1 MTTPRPPRSNPPR
14 RTPKV
19 AGRAPAR
26 PATPPASETAPE
38 QTTPEQSVP
47 QQAAPEPT
55 PPRKSRFSRKPKSDQ
70 PTEAPVAATPPT
82 DVSTDDA
89 ARVETPTVEA
99 PAAETPAAETP
110 TADEPAAD
118 TAAVVETPTQA
129 DPVTTEPD
137 ATTDLVTESE
147 PDTQSAAGATTATTG
162 VEKTPAAAGDGPR
175 GKNRPTTKVSTIKP
189 QSTRPTAPAPV
200 AAGESQTTPR
210 GPLLGWKL
218 VGIVTAV
225 AVVFA
230 IVAVIA
236 AIKPGVS
243 LSSNEA
249 FVDSSKTSEVTSQAN
264 SRICSIFGV
273 QYDKLDQWQQTAQS
287 NVTGTAAQRFA
298 EYDKAVRDALGQAG
312 LTTGGV
318 DCRVDSVGVRS
329 IEGDS
334 AVLAVN
340 LILSQTQDQQAS
352 GSGTKRYQVSMQQ
365 VGGKWLVSNFA
376 DF

>member
-19 AGRAPAR
+19 AGRIPAR
-26 PATPPASETAPE
+26 PVTPPASETAPE
-38 QTTPEQSVP
+38 QTTPEQTT
-47 QQAAPEPT
+47 PEQTPPEQT
-55 PPRKSRFSRKPKSDQ
+55 SPPRKSRFSRKPKSEQ
-70 PTEAPVAATPPT
+70 PTAAETTPVVTPPVDTPAEDTAPVETPAEDAPAAERSADPTDDTTPDDSAAVDTAADAAAVIETPTQGEPTTTEADTEPVAAT
-82 DVSTDDA
+82 
-89 ARVETPTVEA
+89 
-99 PAAETPAAETP
+99 
-110 TADEPAAD
+110 EPA
-118 TAAVVETPTQA
+118 
-129 DPVTTEPD
+129 TTS
-137 ATTDLVTESE
+137 L
-147 PDTQSAAGATTATTG
+147 
-162 VEKTPAAAGDGPR
+162 EKAAGDGPR
-175 GKNRPTTKVSTIKP
+175 GKNRPTTKVSTLKP

-200 AAGESQTTPR
+200 PASESRKAPR

-218 VGIVTAV
+218 VGIVTAA

-230 IVAVIA
+230 IVAGIA
-236 AIKPGVS
+236 ALRPGVS

-249 FVDSSKTSEVTSQAN
+249 FVNSSVTSEVTSQAN
-264 SRICSIFGV
+264 SRICTIFGV
-273 QYDKLDQWQQTAQS
+273 QYDKLDQWQQTAQA

-329 IEGDS
+329 IEGDN
-334 AVLAVN
+334 ATLVVN
-340 LILSQTQDQQAS
+340 LILSQTQGQQAS

>member
-1 MTTPRPPRSNPPR
+1 M
-14 RTPKV
+14 
-19 AGRAPAR
+19 
-26 PATPPASETAPE
+26 
-38 QTTPEQSVP
+38 
-47 QQAAPEPT
+47 
-55 PPRKSRFSRKPKSDQ
+55 
-70 PTEAPVAATPPT
+70 
-82 DVSTDDA
+82 
-89 ARVETPTVEA
+89 
-99 PAAETPAAETP
+99 
-110 TADEPAAD
+110 AAD
-118 TAAVVETPTQA
+118 AS
-129 DPVTTEPD
+129 
-137 ATTDLVTESE
+137 ATTSL
-147 PDTQSAAGATTATTG
+147 
-162 VEKTPAAAGDGPR
+162 EKTPAATGDGPR
-175 GKNRPTTKVSTIKP
+175 GKNRPTTKVSTLKP

-200 AAGESQTTPR
+200 AAGESQKAPR
-210 GPLLGWKL
+210 GPLLGWRL

-230 IVAVIA
+230 IVAAIA

-249 FVDSSKTSEVTSQAN
+249 FVNSSVTSEVTSQAN
-264 SRICSIFGV
+264 SRICTIFGV

-329 IEGDS
+329 IDGDS
-334 AVLAVN
+334 AVLVVN
-340 LILSQTQDQQAS
+340 LILSQTQGQQAS

>member
-47 QQAAPEPT
+47 QQAAPEQT

-82 DVSTDDA
+82 DASTDDA
-89 ARVETPTVEA
+89 APVEA
-99 PAAETPAAETP
+99 PTAETPAAETP

-129 DPVTTEPD
+129 DPVTTGPD
-137 ATTDLVTESE
+137 ATTDPVTEPE
-147 PDTQSAAGATTATTG
+147 PDTESAAGAATATTG

-189 QSTRPTAPAPV
+189 QSTRPTAPPPV
-200 AAGESQTTPR
+200 AAGESQKTPR